1 MFLFFIKAHFL
12 IVILFLLDALHLR
25 HKCVILFSTGVV
37 YLNVTLGKSYELGGF
52 GKHYR

>member
-1 MFLFFIKAHFL
+1 M
-12 IVILFLLDALHLR
+12 
-25 HKCVILFSTGVV
+25 ILFSTGVV